1 MEIPIMEATS
11 PSNKQDTMNK
21 PIIFS
26 KKVNLVDKYNFYEY
40 LAVMLDGGVSIEET
54 LSSVSSKVTSPYFKE
69 KINELKVY
77 VSSWDSV
84 SKSMKKI
91 PQIFPSWEVSIVE
104 AWEATGMLSE
114 SLSKLSDELKKVHEL
129 RNKIKT
135 ALTYPL
141 IIFIFLFLAVLLV
154 LTYVIPAIKPLFET
168 SEVELPGATKALMF
182 VSDFVSHNFPLLILV
197 LFSVFVL
204 FVWYKNTRTGK
215 IQIEQFIF
223 SFPLVW
229 KVYKNYVLSSV
240 SSTFWSLI
248 GSGVSVIKTL
258 NLVGKA
264 SNSHIYES
272 LFDEIAQR
280 VSRWSKIVESMKEVD
295 PNGIYFPVDFL
306 QMLSVWERTASLEK
320 INKKISVG
328 YEKEVDYS
336 LTNLSKW
343 IEPVA
348 ILIAWV
354 FVLWFA
360 FAIFWAILKV
370 TQVVG

>member
-1 MEIPIMEATS
+1 
-11 PSNKQDTMNK
+11 
-21 PIIFS
+21 
-26 KKVNLVDKYNFYEY
+26 VNLVDKYNFYEY

>member
-1 MEIPIMEATS
+1 MDTPMEETLES
-11 PSNKQDTMNK
+11 SNKQDTMNK

-26 KKVNLVDKYNFYEY
+26 KKVSLTDKYNFYEY

-54 LSSVSSKVTSPYFKE
+54 LSSVSSKITSPYFKE
-69 KINELKVY
+69 KINEFKVY
-77 VSSWDSV
+77 ISSWDSV

-91 PQIFPSWEVSIVE
+91 PQIFPSGEVYIVE
-104 AWEATGMLSE
+104 AGEATGMLSE
-114 SLSKLSDELKKVHEL
+114 SLLKLSDELKKVHEL
-129 RNKIKT
+129 RNKIKW

-141 IIFIFLFLAVLLV
+141 IIFLFLFLAVLLV

-168 SEVELPGATKALMF
+168 SQVELPTATKALMF
-182 VSDFVSHNFPLLILV
+182 VSDFVSSNFLLLILII
-197 LFSVFVL
+197 FSVFVL
-204 FVWYKNTRTGK
+204 FVWYKNTKTGK

-223 SFPLVW
+223 WFPLVG
-229 KVYKNYVLSSV
+229 KVYKNYVLSSI
-240 SSTFWSLI
+240 SWTFWSLI

-264 SNSHIYES
+264 SNSHIYEW
-272 LFDEIAQR
+272 LFDEISLL
-280 VSRWSKIVESMKEVD
+280 VSRWSKIVDAMKEVD
-295 PNGIYFPVDFL
+295 PNGIYFPASFL

-320 INKKISVG
+320 INKKISIG

-336 LTNLSKW
+336 LANLSKW

>member
-21 PIIFS
+21 QIIFS

>member
-154 LTYVIPAIKPLFET
+154 FTYVIPAIKPLFET

-306 QMLSVWERTASLEK
+306 QMLSVW
-320 INKKISVG
+320 
-328 YEKEVDYS
+328 
-336 LTNLSKW
+336 
-343 IEPVA
+343 
-348 ILIAWV
+348 
-354 FVLWFA
+354 
-360 FAIFWAILKV
+360 
-370 TQVVG
+370 